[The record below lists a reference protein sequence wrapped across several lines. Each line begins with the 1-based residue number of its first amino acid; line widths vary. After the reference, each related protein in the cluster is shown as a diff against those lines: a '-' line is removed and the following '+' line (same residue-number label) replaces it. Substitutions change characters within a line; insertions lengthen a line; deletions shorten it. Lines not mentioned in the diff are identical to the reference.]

1 MGTSSQ
7 KPGRD
12 LLFWS
17 GGKDAFLALRYYQA
31 EYNTEPVLITTFE
44 RSTKI
49 VPHQNVPIESI
60 YSQALYL
67 KLPLFS
73 IPLPHPASNEVYLQS
88 LKESFD
94 RFPFNINRLMFGDLH
109 LQDIRDWREEQ
120 FSQMNYNLLF
130 PIWHK
135 PYNELFN
142 KLEKENIRIHISNV
156 SAGFKKYLSPGQI
169 FNRKVAESL
178 PDDIDK
184 MGENGEFH
192 TEVEFL

>member
-1 MGTSSQ
+1 MGTSNQ
-7 KPGRD
+7 KSERD

-31 EYNTEPVLITTFE
+31 EYNREPVLITTFE

-60 YSQALYL
+60 YNQALYL

-94 RFPFNINRLMFGDLH
+94 RFPFNINRLVFGDLH

-135 PYNELFN
+135 PYNELF
-142 KLEKENIRIHISNV
+142 KRLEKENIRIHISNV

-169 FNRKVAESL
+169 FNREVAESL

-184 MGENGEFH
+184 LGENGEFH